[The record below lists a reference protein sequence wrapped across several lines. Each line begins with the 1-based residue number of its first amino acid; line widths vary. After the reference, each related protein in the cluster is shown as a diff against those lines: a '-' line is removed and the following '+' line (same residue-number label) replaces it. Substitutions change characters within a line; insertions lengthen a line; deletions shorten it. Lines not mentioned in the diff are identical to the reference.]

1 MPNPDATAIPGR
13 VRLGM
18 LTPSSNSVL
27 EPLSAHMLAGM
38 PGVTVHAS
46 RFRVTQIGL
55 SQEALGQF
63 ATDGMVAASEL
74 LADAKVAS
82 IMWNGTSA
90 AWMGFL
96 SDEKLAH
103 DITARTGIPASS
115 SVLAFREA
123 FQALRATRIGLVTP
137 YTSDV
142 QARIR
147 ENWGAAGFAC
157 TAERHA
163 GLSDNFAFA
172 RLGESE
178 IADMVKA
185 VAAEGVDAVAIVCTN
200 MAGAAV
206 APALEEELGLPVLDS
221 VAVTLWKAL
230 TLAGCGTEALARWGR
245 VFRS

>member
-1 MPNPDATAIPGR
+1 MNTPDAFAIPGR
-13 VRLGM
+13 IRLGM

-27 EPLSAHMLAGM
+27 EPVSARLLAAM

-63 ATDGMVAASEL
+63 ATDGMVAAAEL

-90 AWMGFL
+90 AWLGFA
-96 SDEKLAH
+96 SDERLAAS
-103 DITARTGIPASS
+103 ITDRTGIPASS
-115 SVLAFREA
+115 SVLAFRDVFLTVGA
-123 FQALRATRIGLVTP
+123 ARVGLVTP

-147 ENWGAAGFAC
+147 ENWAAAGFAC
-157 TAERHA
+157 PAERHA
-163 GLSDNFAFA
+163 RLSENFAFA
-172 RLGESE
+172 RVGEAD
-178 IADMVKA
+178 IADMVRA

-200 MAGAAV
+200 MAGAEI
-206 APALEEELGLPVLDS
+206 APALEEELGIPVLDS

-230 TLAGCGTEALARWGR
+230 TLAGCDPRPLAHLGR
-245 VFRS
+245 VFGT